1 MCIDFIFGSSPI
13 WAQTAGP
20 RARFKMH
27 RSNMSC
33 QIRFSS
39 CLVVAIFAI
48 IKDSSMF
55 AVPMDIKGLFCLTG
69 VVALGTRKLYTF
81 LIISLLLAH
90 FDIVYLKKS
99 LSQIVLFDIG
109 WAQVSAA
116 GWVLASARGES
127 WNNQVCIYDVTWAKA
142 ALCCWVIGNSLD
154 RSWEHGPQ
162 SFTSTWTQIE
172 GVIRSPRP

>member
-1 MCIDFIFGSSPI
+1 MCINFTFGSSPI
-13 WAQTAGP
+13 WAQTARPG
-20 RARFKMH
+20 ARFKMH

-48 IKDSSMF
+48 IKDSSVF
-55 AVPMDIKGLFCLTG
+55 AIPMDIKGLFCLTG

-99 LSQIVLFDIG
+99 LSHFYFYLILVEHKFPQLVEYLHPHGGNLGITRSAYMMSLG
-109 WAQVSAA
+109 PKLPCAA
-116 GWVLASARGES
+116 G
-127 WNNQVCIYDVTWAKA
+127 
-142 ALCCWVIGNSLD
+142 SL
-154 RSWEHGPQ
+154 E
-162 SFTSTWTQIE
+162 IL
-172 GVIRSPRP
+172 